1 MPDADRA
8 RILALLESGRIT
20 ADQAAVLLDAVGP
33 SRGQGT
39 ATPGAPGAPSE
50 GAARPRGDAAA
61 AGGTPAA
68 ASAGSPSPRPP
79 AQLIRIT
86 IDAREGDEDKAHV
99 HVNVPLKLARFAAR
113 FVPKEARSELDAQG
127 IDLAELLAGLGDEV
141 PDGPL
146 VDIDAKDDGGGR
158 TARIRVEVV

>member
-20 ADQAAVLLDAVGP
+20 ADQAAVLLDAVGS

-39 ATPGAPGAPSE
+39 ATARAPSE
-50 GAARPRGDAAA
+50 GAARPRSDTAA
-61 AGGTPAA
+61 AGGTPPA
-68 ASAGSPSPRPP
+68 ASVVNPSPRPP

-86 IDAREGDEDKAHV
+86 IDARDGDEDKAHV

-146 VDIDAKDDGGGR
+146 VDIDAKDDGGGK